1 MILFQ
6 YNSVRCHWGG
16 IVGYLT

>member
-1 MILFQ
+1 MILFL